1 MVSAAL
7 DEIKLK
13 QEVKNLSIFFSGQI
27 FLNQVEEPFEC

>member
-13 QEVKNLSIFFSGQI
+13 QEVKNLSIFFFWSNFFESG
-27 FLNQVEEPFEC
+27 